1 MYIILTISLTTSR
14 IKMVFFV
21 FIKYLLKMN
30 QKMFNSVLLLINTL
44 LSVIMSEVYKYLL
57 FYRVYMCVRFIF
69 SQRINSVNYSR
80 EPGMADAN
88 TRVNITPAVCTIL
101 SYKGKTKLNEH
112 VQWQLTS
119 RYLINLILHY
129 HRRQVNKDVHFRG
142 FCEC

>member
-1 MYIILTISLTTSR
+1 
-14 IKMVFFV
+14 
-21 FIKYLLKMN
+21 MN
-30 QKMFNSVLLLINTL
+30 YKMFNSVLLLINTL

-101 SYKGKTKLNEH
+101 VYKGKTKLNEH
-112 VQWQLTS
+112 V
-119 RYLINLILHY
+119 
-129 HRRQVNKDVHFRG
+129 
-142 FCEC
+142 

>member
-14 IKMVFFV
+14 IKIVFFR
-21 FIKYLLKMN
+21 FYQIFAQNELEKL
-30 QKMFNSVLLLINTL
+30 FNSVLLLINTL

-69 SQRINSVNYSR
+69 SQRIHSVNYSR

-112 VQWQLTS
+112 V
-119 RYLINLILHY
+119 
-129 HRRQVNKDVHFRG
+129 
-142 FCEC
+142 

>member
-1 MYIILTISLTTSR
+1 MYIILTISLTTSKL
-14 IKMVFFV
+14 IK
-21 FIKYLLKMN
+21 L
-30 QKMFNSVLLLINTL
+30 
-44 LSVIMSEVYKYLL
+44 KYLL

-112 VQWQLTS
+112 V
-119 RYLINLILHY
+119 
-129 HRRQVNKDVHFRG
+129 
-142 FCEC
+142 